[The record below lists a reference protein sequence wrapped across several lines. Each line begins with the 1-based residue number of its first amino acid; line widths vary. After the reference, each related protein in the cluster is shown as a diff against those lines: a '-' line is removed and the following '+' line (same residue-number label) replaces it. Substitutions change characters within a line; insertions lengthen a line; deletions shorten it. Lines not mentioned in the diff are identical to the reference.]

1 MFESIGT
8 ALPAILAITLLSVG
22 LVAWRGEAMAKA
34 YGGPKI
40 AVVAGYLVGGFLLGC
55 IAVWVYAWM
64 SGRWPET
71 APTIYLGLAL
81 GIAMWLNIMALR
93 ERRNASR
100 TAVMIWI
107 ILNMVWAAGYGWLVP
122 RMLR

>member
-1 MFESIGT
+1 MLESIGT
-8 ALPAILAITLLSVG
+8 ALPVILAMTLLSVA
-22 LVAWRGEAMAKA
+22 LVAWRSEEMAKA

-40 AVVAGYLVGGFLLGC
+40 AVVAGYLVGGLLLGC
-55 IAVWVYAWM
+55 IAVLVYAWM
-64 SGRWPET
+64 AGRWPEA

-81 GIAMWLNIMALR
+81 GLAMWLNIMAFR

-122 RMLR
+122 LIHR